1 MSKLS
6 RNGAEDNLC
15 ALEPRVNELE
25 RLRGT
30 ATDTCTIGF
39 PARLAT
45 DARGCS
51 PRGTVETTDKLAI
64 ACDLETGQLRRGI
77 HGCHSVDK
85 SKQDGF

>member
-1 MSKLS
+1 MNKLS

-51 PRGTVETTDKLAI
+51 PRETVEAADKLAL
-64 ACDLETGQLRRGI
+64 ACDLETGRLRRGI
-77 HGCHSVDK
+77 HGRHSVGK